1 MGVSVDISQSGQDY
15 LKAIYLE
22 LEGAAHCGELVST
35 AALAQRLG
43 VSAPSA
49 TNMLKRLDSLGLVE
63 HVPYKG
69 ATLTEAGRTVALEV
83 VRHHRLLEAYLAQS
97 LGMPWEDVHRE
108 AEVLEH
114 VLSEDLE
121 ERISAFLG
129 DPPADP
135 HGHPIPSRDLEM
147 PATAST
153 PLWDA
158 PDGGSVTVAAVS
170 DAVPEALRYLG
181 DLGIRPGAVVAVRG
195 RGPLGGPLFVEVGD
209 DGDGSVHALSKDVAE
224 SVWVS

>member
-1 MGVSVDISQSGQDY
+1 MTVQISQSGQDY

-22 LEGAAHCGELVST
+22 LEGANASSGELVST

-63 HVPYKG
+63 HVPYRG
-69 ATLTEAGRTVALEV
+69 AALTEAGRSVALEV

-121 ERISAFLG
+121 ERISAYLG

-147 PATAST
+147 PARVER

-158 PDGGSVTVAAVS
+158 PEGVSVTVSAVS

-181 DLGIRPGAVVAVRG
+181 DLGIKPGAPVVVTG
-195 RGPLGGPLFVEVGD
+195 RGPVGGPLFVSLPDVG
-209 DGDGSVHALSKDVAE
+209 GGSVHALSKEVAE